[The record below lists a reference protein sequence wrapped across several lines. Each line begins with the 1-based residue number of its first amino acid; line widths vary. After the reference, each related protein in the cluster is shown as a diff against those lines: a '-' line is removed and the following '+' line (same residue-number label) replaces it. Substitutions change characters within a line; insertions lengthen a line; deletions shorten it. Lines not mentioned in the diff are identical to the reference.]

1 MNGDIKLTIT
11 EVSREVPVREQVDV
25 VVCGGGPAGVCAVL
39 AAARMGMK
47 VSLVESY
54 GFLGGV
60 NTAAGVNGIGG
71 WQHDLDGR
79 PLVQGIPM
87 KIMFELAKRGGAN
100 IRQVE
105 EIFRPVEKRP
115 TYREGAL
122 GCYWIQSNPDYMKI
136 TLDDLMEQAGVNVLY
151 HANAVMPIM
160 DGEVIKGVF
169 IESKSGRQAILAKV
183 VIDCTGDGDIAAR
196 AGAEFDI
203 GRPNDGYCQ
212 PMSLIFTVGNA
223 NVPTLNY
230 KEGADESHLPEL
242 ERERYKGAIKLAR
255 ERGEIV
261 LNPNELFCAATPVN
275 NDNPDVRSINYTR
288 IQKLSATDA
297 DELTK
302 AEIIGR
308 KQVLEA
314 INFMRKYVRD
324 CENAYLINIL
334 PQIGIRESRRIRG
347 EYVLT
352 GEDVM
357 NGARFEDCIAR
368 GIYLLDIH
376 NITGVA
382 DSTLKLLDQ
391 PYDIPYRCLVPR
403 CIENLLVAGRCISGD
418 HVALASYRIMSHCMA
433 TGEAAGTAAALAV
446 SLGQFPREIDVK
458 KLREQLDKN
467 GANVGLGV

>member
-1 MNGDIKLTIT
+1 ML
-11 EVSREVPVREQVDV
+11 
-25 VVCGGGPAGVCAVL
+25 
-39 AAARMGMK
+39 
-47 VSLVESY
+47 
-54 GFLGGV
+54 
-60 NTAAGVNGIGG
+60 
-71 WQHDLDGR
+71 LDR
-79 PLVQGIPM
+79 
-87 KIMFELAKRGGAN
+87 
-100 IRQVE
+100 
-105 EIFRPVEKRP
+105 
-115 TYREGAL
+115 
-122 GCYWIQSNPDYMKI
+122 SNPDYMKI
-136 TLDDLMEQAGVNVLY
+136 TLDELMEQAGVNVLY

-203 GRPNDGYCQ
+203 GRPGDGYCQ
-212 PMSLIFTVGNA
+212 PMSLIFTAGNA
-223 NVPTLNY
+223 NVPELNY
-230 KEGADESHLPEL
+230 KEGVDESHLPEL

-288 IQKLSATDA
+288 IQKFSAIDA
-297 DELTK
+297 DELTR

-314 INFMRKYVRD
+314 INFMRKYIRN

-334 PQIGIRESRRIRG
+334 PQIGIRESRRIKG
-347 EYVLT
+347 DYVLT
-352 GEDVM
+352 GEDIM

-403 CIENLLVAGRCISGD
+403 GIENLLVAGRCISGD

-446 SLGQFPREIDVK
+446 NLGQFPREIDVK

-467 GANVGLGV
+467 GANVGFGV